1 MKNAVWVKLIFTY
14 LKLGQQKFVKK
25 KKGEN
30 QTRPIVQF
38 LKTNY
43 VDKAFFLSL
52 ENIEFYHI
60 YL

>member
-1 MKNAVWVKLIFTY
+1 MMLRFD
-14 LKLGQQKFVKK
+14 KLGQQKFVKK

-60 YL
+60 YF